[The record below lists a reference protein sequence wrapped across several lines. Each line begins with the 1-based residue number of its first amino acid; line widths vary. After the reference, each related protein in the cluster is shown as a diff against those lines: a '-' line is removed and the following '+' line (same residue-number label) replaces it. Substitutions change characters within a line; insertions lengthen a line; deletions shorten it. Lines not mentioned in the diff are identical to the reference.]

1 MPTAS
6 IYCDG
11 ACRGNGRAGAMG
23 GWAWA
28 YWPGA
33 AGGEPTAGAAER
45 LGAPSVATNQR
56 AELRALLEALQWWGA
71 HGGGGPVRIY
81 SDSQYAINCA
91 SVWGPGW
98 KRRGWIRGAGE
109 PIQNLDLIQP
119 LVDLWGLMRVP
130 LVHVRGHQTGD
141 GPESWGNNWVDRMAV
156 AAAEGQGARFDR
168 RRGTA
173 IALMDGGDTV
183 EHVGVAIVL
192 APAPAPV
199 KKKVAAAPT
208 VQSDIRSWF
217 GSC

>member
-11 ACRGNGRAGAMG
+11 ACRGNGRAGAVG

-45 LGAPSVATNQR
+45 LPTPPVATNQR

-71 HGGGGPVRIY
+71 RGGGGPVRIY

-98 KRRGWIRGAGE
+98 KRRGWMRGAGE
-109 PIQNLDLIQP
+109 PVQNVDLIQP

-156 AAAEGQGARFDR
+156 AAAEGRGARFDR
-168 RRGTA
+168 RRIAGA
-173 IALMDGGDTV
+173 GAGAALMDGGDTI
-183 EHVGVAIVL
+183 ELVAPE
-192 APAPAPV
+192 PA
-199 KKKVAAAPT
+199 KKRPTVAAATAKGPV
-208 VQSDIRSWF
+208 VQGDIRSWF
-217 GSC
+217 S

>member
-1 MPTAS
+1 MPATAS

-11 ACRGNGRAGAMG
+11 ACRGNGRAGAVG

-33 AGGEPTAGAAER
+33 AGGEPTAGAAEA
-45 LGAPSVATNQR
+45 LPTPPAATNQR

-71 HGGGGPVRIY
+71 HGGGCVSNVRVY

-98 KRRGWIRGAGE
+98 KRRGWMRGAGE
-109 PIQNLDLIQP
+109 PVQNLDLIRP

-141 GPESWGNNWVDRMAV
+141 GPDAWGNNWVDRMAV
-156 AAAEGQGARFDR
+156 AAAEGRPAQFDR
-168 RRGTA
+168 RGA
-173 IALMDGGDTV
+173 AGAAVALLGGGDMI
-183 EHVGVAIVL
+183 EHVGAVA
-192 APAPAPV
+192 APV
-199 KKKVAAAPT
+199 RVKKTVAGT
-208 VQSDIRSWF
+208 VQGDIRSWF
-217 GSC
+217 S